1 MRAWSF
7 QVRFF
12 LPRPLPSGVDESD
25 ADSLLRL
32 AVTLVGVASLLTSSA
47 EAAAAAATDAAAALV
62 DAGPLLLVRFF
73 LSTYEEVSVK
83 IY

>member
-1 MRAWSF
+1 M
-7 QVRFF
+7 RFF

-47 EAAAAAATDAAAALV
+47 EAAAAAAEAAAAAATDAVAALV